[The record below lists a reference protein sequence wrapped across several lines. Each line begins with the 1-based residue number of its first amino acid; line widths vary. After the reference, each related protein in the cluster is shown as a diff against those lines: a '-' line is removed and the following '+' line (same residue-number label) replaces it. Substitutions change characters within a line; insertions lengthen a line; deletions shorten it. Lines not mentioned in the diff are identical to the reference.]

1 MSGKSLP
8 EFQWTDDEM
17 EVLLEATQNVKVEE
31 NYKGLKWEAIN
42 KTNMIE

>member
-17 EVLLEATQNVKVEE
+17 EVLLEATQNVKDEE
-31 NYKGLKWEAIN
+31 NYKGLK
-42 KTNMIE
+42 